1 MLPAEKTTDLVA
13 PWLQKEKGCGR
24 QWQSHSVPQ
33 NTPHWDKSMHC
44 FGALE
49 NNDIGSIKGLELFK
63 EPYQKYKLWLCV
75 KQYPLLRVPLER
87 IKSVM
92 KKLEKPGI
100 I

>member
-1 MLPAEKTTDLVA
+1 MATERKGVWERVA
-13 PWLQKEKGCGR
+13 VSLCAAKYPTLGQINALLW
-24 QWQSHSVPQ
+24 
-33 NTPHWDKSMHC
+33 
-44 FGALE
+44 ALE
-49 NNDIGSIKGLELFK
+49 NNDIGSIKGLELIK
-63 EPYQKYKLWLCV
+63 EPYQKDKLWLCV